1 MSSIIITH
9 PSADQYGSDL
19 QLLETVSAFAQAG
32 HAVSV
37 LLPASGPL
45 VPMLEARGA
54 AVRFV
59 DAPILRKNLLSPAGL
74 IKLMWFTLRTAPGM
88 WRELRSDRHTTA
100 LWINTITSPSWFVL
114 GRLAGLRTIT
124 HVHEA
129 ESDGPK
135 WARLGLTM
143 PTVLA
148 HQIVTNSSAAAA
160 ALTDLLPRLGK
171 KITVVHNGMPG
182 PPDPRTP
189 RKPRQAND
197 PATVALIAR
206 LSPRK
211 GIDVA
216 LEAIAELRARG
227 IDVRLVVCGTV
238 FEGYEWYETELRARA
253 SRADL
258 AGYVEFRGYVNPT
271 WPVLADADIAIVPS
285 RVEPFGNTAV
295 EALLAERPL
304 VVSRTQGLREIVT
317 QDRTGLLVDPD
328 NPTELAEAI
337 ARLLADPAWAAQVAR
352 PGRNEAVQRFSPE
365 AYGTALLRV
374 LDS

>member
-352 PGRNEAVQRFSPE
+352 SGRNEAVQRFSPE

>member
-337 ARLLADPAWAAQVAR
+337 ARLLADPAWAAAAAR
-352 PGRNEAVQRFSPE
+352 RR
-365 AYGTALLRV
+365 
-374 LDS
+374 